1 MFLVGEL
8 SKFPLL
14 YNSWES
20 ELTFPGVFPF
30 CAGSRTLGPPGSR
43 RKNWL
48 RGATRQSAIAWGAGY
63 TSTYI
68 QARAPA
74 SSHRWPPPLISAY
87 GGARLPKRSQPSP
100 ATQSKLNCRDLKL
113 PELNWLTLH
122 VPNRGRR
129 GLAWGA
135 EVWLLSLANV
145 FFLRANLSRTVLVR
159 QKVSP
164 AAADCL
170 NSPML
175 HQTSSHYP

>member
-14 YNSWES
+14 YDSWES

-74 SSHRWPPPLISAY
+74 SSHRWPPPLISCIRRSETSQAVPTFACY
-87 GGARLPKRSQPSP
+87 TEQAKLPRPETPRTELANTARSQP
-100 ATQSKLNCRDLKL
+100 
-113 PELNWLTLH
+113 W
-122 VPNRGRR
+122 
-129 GLAWGA
+129 
-135 EVWLLSLANV
+135 
-145 FFLRANLSRTVLVR
+145 
-159 QKVSP
+159 
-164 AAADCL
+164 
-170 NSPML
+170 
-175 HQTSSHYP
+175 